1 VVFFRFKLSIPVAL
15 GSNLKKPVKEK
26 KSTPIPVQVERAP
39 ASVVAEW
46 EEPVTDLFIE
56 EENDGQGATEL
67 MCVFRSGSAHY
78 AFPISLAKEVV
89 KMKLLTPIPQ
99 MPTHILG
106 MTNVRG
112 TVYGV
117 LDLSIFFG
125 NAHTDERKAFL
136 LVLNHE
142 VYKIC
147 IAIPAVP
154 DTLYI
159 RDSMKENINATMLK
173 TIKKR
178 EYLKSVIKKDDRLI
192 IQLNIIEMI
201 TSPSFV
207 NESQQPAVGQK

>member
-1 VVFFRFKLSIPVAL
+1 MR
-15 GSNLKKPVKEK
+15 
-26 KSTPIPVQVERAP
+26 Q
-39 ASVVAEW
+39 
-46 EEPVTDLFIE
+46 
-56 EENDGQGATEL
+56 
-67 MCVFRSGSAHY
+67 
-78 AFPISLAKEVV
+78 
-89 KMKLLTPIPQ
+89 LTPIPQ

-106 MTNVRG
+106 MANVRG

-117 LDLSIFFG
+117 LDLSVFFG
-125 NAHTDERKAFL
+125 NAVTDEVKKFL
-136 LVLNHE
+136 LVLNHD

-159 RDSMKENINATMLK
+159 REAMKENINATMLK

-201 TSPSFV
+201 TSPTFV
-207 NESQQPAVGQK
+207 NESQQPSLSQK